1 MLLIRTSHPTLLF
14 LSTMMGFVS
23 SFAGATL
30 RTPSALAG
38 RAVAVAPASA
48 ARVARWSMVQSK
60 AMPFMEAPPAL
71 DGTLAGGMFC
81 GLVLVAVG

>member
-1 MLLIRTSHPTLLF
+1 
-14 LSTMMGFVS
+14 MMGFVS

-30 RTPSALAG
+30 RAPSALAG
-38 RAVAVAPASA
+38 RAVTVAPA

-71 DGTLAGGMFC
+71 DGSLAGGTF
-81 GLVLVAVG
+81 LFFVGRHGWP